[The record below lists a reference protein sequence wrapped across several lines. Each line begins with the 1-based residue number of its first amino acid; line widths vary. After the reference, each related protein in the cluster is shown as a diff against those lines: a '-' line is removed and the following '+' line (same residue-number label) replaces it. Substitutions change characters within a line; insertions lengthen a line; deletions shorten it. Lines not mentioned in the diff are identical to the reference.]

1 MKMILLALLSFGVYA
16 STTNTNVGEIIGLK
30 KNCNHVIIRKNKSN
44 VYYVGKITEGDL
56 PHIGDLVDGDYET
69 GQHILNNTKSLQ
81 KFEFFTKS
89 LVNGKVKANE
99 KLKEFCQ

>member
-1 MKMILLALLSFGVYA
+1 MRLLLCLFFSISALANSPI
-16 STTNTNVGEIIGLK
+16 NGEIIGTK
-30 KNCNHVIIRKNKSN
+30 KNCSHAIIKKAKTNL
-44 VYYVGKITEGDL
+44 YFVGKITEGNF
-56 PHIGDLVDGDYET
+56 PNIGDLVEGEFES
-69 GQHILNNTKSLQ
+69 GQHYLNNTKSLH